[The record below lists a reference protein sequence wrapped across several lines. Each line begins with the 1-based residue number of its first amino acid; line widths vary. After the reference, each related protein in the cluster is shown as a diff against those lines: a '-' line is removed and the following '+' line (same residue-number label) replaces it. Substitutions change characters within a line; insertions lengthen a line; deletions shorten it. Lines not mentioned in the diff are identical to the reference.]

1 MKPGLLGWGAMSTPA
16 GRRYVLSKDAV
27 VKRVGGSGAVY
38 LRSNGSLHV
47 LNRAGE
53 AIVRGLGEPATAG
66 ELAAALVEA
75 SGAPAADVER
85 DVGEFLPRLVDLGIL
100 VEA

>member
-1 MKPGLLGWGAMSTPA
+1 MSAPA
-16 GRRYVLSKDAV
+16 EVRYVLSEDAV

-47 LNRAGE
+47 LNRTGE
-53 AIVRGLGEPATAG
+53 AIVRGLEEPATAA

-75 SGAPAADVER
+75 SGATPADVER
-85 DVGEFLPRLVDLGIL
+85 DIGEFLPKLVDLGLL

>member
-1 MKPGLLGWGAMSTPA
+1 MSASAGL
-16 GRRYVLSKDAV
+16 RYRLSEDAV

-47 LNRAGE
+47 LNRTGE
-53 AIVRGLGEPATAG
+53 AIVRGLAEPATVA
-66 ELAAALVEA
+66 ELVAALVEA
-75 SGAPAADVER
+75 SGAALADVER
-85 DVGEFLPRLVDLGIL
+85 DVGEFLPKLVDLGVV